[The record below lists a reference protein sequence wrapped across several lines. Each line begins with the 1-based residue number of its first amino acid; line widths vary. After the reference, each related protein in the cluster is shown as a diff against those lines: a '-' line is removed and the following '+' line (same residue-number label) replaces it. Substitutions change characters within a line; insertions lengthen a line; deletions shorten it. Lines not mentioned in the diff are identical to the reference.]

1 MLSFRKADLDDAE
14 IIAKNNLLLAEESE
28 NYKVDYNTTLK
39 GVKSLI
45 KDESKGFFVIAEEN
59 NKIVGHMIVT
69 FEWSDWHNKNTW
81 WLQSVFLDRSCRKKG
96 VFTKMFEHV
105 KNKASEHNVD
115 VIRLYV
121 HNDNTNAIKAYEQI
135 NMINKPYKIY
145 QVSLD
150 H

>member
-14 IIAKNNLLLAEESE
+14 VIAKNNILLAEESE
-28 NYKVDYNTTLK
+28 NYKIDYETTLE
-39 GVKSLI
+39 GVKSI
-45 KDESKGFFVIAEEN
+45 IDDKTKGFFVIAEEN

-81 WLQSVFLDRSCRKKG
+81 WLQSLFVDRSCRKKG

-105 KNKASEHNVD
+105 KNKAVEQNVD

-121 HNDNTNAIKAYEQI
+121 HNNNTNAIKAYEKI